1 MDCILMNGP
10 LPNQFIIRVN
20 LICAMIARANLFD
33 FVCHF
38 GPPAPCFS
46 NWVQCSSS
54 HSKTYVAFPFFLE
67 FMRTILSRGF
77 FHGTSKIA
85 TLDKTHVWN
94 VAIQTILKNLRKK
107 NICYID
113 CDIWIQDYTHNYRRF
128 PISTFWNTL
137 EKIFHISFKDSEKR
151 FT

>member
-1 MDCILMNGP
+1 
-10 LPNQFIIRVN
+10 
-20 LICAMIARANLFD
+20 
-33 FVCHF
+33 
-38 GPPAPCFS
+38 
-46 NWVQCSSS
+46 
-54 HSKTYVAFPFFLE
+54 
-67 FMRTILSRGF
+67 MRTILSRGF

-137 EKIFHISFKDSEKR
+137 EKIFHISFKDSEKIYVNCPSFIR
-151 FT
+151 LCLPLCNCQENRIILRKCVVKQIAIHRKCFTINHTLFLFNSSFSFHQW

>member
-1 MDCILMNGP
+1 MQIMPTLSTTKPLYHKSWFNLCNDCESEFVWLCMPFWPPSSLFLKLSAMFKFTQQNLCSISF
-10 LPNQFIIRVN
+10 LPWVYADYFISRV
-20 LICAMIARANLFD
+20 
-33 FVCHF
+33 
-38 GPPAPCFS
+38 
-46 NWVQCSSS
+46 
-54 HSKTYVAFPFFLE
+54 
-67 FMRTILSRGF
+67 LS
-77 FHGTSKIA
+77 
-85 TLDKTHVWN
+85 WY
-94 VAIQTILKNLRKK
+94 LKNCYSWQNACLKRSNPDNTEELTKK